1 MNGAAPAT
9 GDLIVLAI
17 GGNSLIADEAH
28 RTVPDQ
34 WNLTRATCHHVLQIV
49 AAGHRVA
56 ITHGNGPQVGFIL
69 RRSELSA
76 HELHE
81 VPLDSCGADTQGA
94 IGYMIQLSLA
104 NELRRRGMNRTAVSL
119 VTLVEVDPA
128 SPELARPSKP
138 IGSFMDEATA
148 RARSAEGGWAIAED
162 AGRGWR
168 RVVPSPEPRAIVEL
182 AAIRDLVEAGFI
194 VTALGGGGIPVVRDS
209 AGDLCGIEAVID
221 KDLASSLLAVELDAD
236 QLVISTT
243 VPRVCLDF
251 GKPTERPLD
260 RLSLADARAHLAAGE
275 FGRGS
280 MAPKIEAACRFLE
293 RGGPRAVI
301 TCPDELEDAVEGR
314 AGTILER

>member
-1 MNGAAPAT
+1 MAPRA
-9 GDLIVLAI
+9 GDLVVIAV
-17 GGNSLIADEAH
+17 GGNALIADEAH
-28 RTVPDQ
+28 KSVPDQ
-34 WNLTRATCHHVLQIV
+34 WRLTRETCHHILQIV
-49 AAGHRVA
+49 AAGHRVVL
-56 ITHGNGPQVGFIL
+56 THGNGPQVGFIL

-104 NELRRRGMNRTAVSL
+104 NELRRRGMARTAVSV

-148 RARSAEGGWAIAED
+148 RARSAKGGWAIIED

-168 RVVPSPEPRAIVEL
+168 RVVPSPEPLAIVEL
-182 AAIRDLVEAGFI
+182 AAIRELVEAGFI
-194 VTALGGGGIPVVRDS
+194 VTAVGGGGIPVVRDA
-209 AGDLCGIEAVID
+209 AGDLRGIEAVID
-221 KDLASSLLAVELDAD
+221 KDLAASLLAIELGAD
-236 QLVISTT
+236 QLVIPTT

-251 GKPTERPLD
+251 GKPSVRALD
-260 RLSLADARAHLAAGE
+260 RLSLADARRYLAAGQ

-280 MAPKIEAACRFLE
+280 MAPKVEAACRFLE

-314 AGTILER
+314 AGTVFER